1 MRKQLLYKAVL
12 AIPPLAYMATVELR
26 LMLVTSA
33 AVMISILAIGLISS
47 RKTSQSYKAE
57 LSERLARRVRALV
70 DRDLESEIFNLSSQ
84 VEAEIKRDL
93 DEIDA
98 SLKIDEKSLNLK
110 ALIPISIFVIN
121 GLIPFFISDK
131 IALENDEALFAL
143 GSMMVLAHLSSITPT
158 HLLERRR

>member
-47 RKTSQSYKAE
+47 RKISQSYKAE

-70 DRDLESEIFNLSSQ
+70 DRDLESEIFNLSSR

-121 GLIPFFISDK
+121 GLILFFISDK
-131 IALENDEALFAL
+131 IALDNDEAIFAL
-143 GSMMVLAHLSSITPT
+143 GSMMVLSHLSYITPT
-158 HLLERRR
+158 HLLESRR

>member
-47 RKTSQSYKAE
+47 RKISQSYRAE

-121 GLIPFFISDK
+121 GLILFFISDK
-131 IALENDEALFAL
+131 IALENDETLFAL

>member
-12 AIPPLAYMATVELR
+12 AIPPLVYMATVEFR
-26 LMLVTSA
+26 LMLVTNA

-47 RKTSQSYKAE
+47 RKISQSYKAE

-98 SLKIDEKSLNLK
+98 SLKIDEKSLNFK
-110 ALIPISIFVIN
+110 TLIPISIFVIN
-121 GLIPFFISDK
+121 GLILFFISDK
-131 IALENDEALFAL
+131 IALENDETLFAL

>member
-47 RKTSQSYKAE
+47 RKISQSYKAE

-121 GLIPFFISDK
+121 GLILFFISDK
-131 IALENDEALFAL
+131 IALENDETLFAL

>member
-47 RKTSQSYKAE
+47 RKISQSYRAE

-98 SLKIDEKSLNLK
+98 SLKIDEKSLNLN

-121 GLIPFFISDK
+121 GLILFFSSDK
-131 IALENDEALFAL
+131 IALENDEAILAL

>member
-12 AIPPLAYMATVELR
+12 AIPPLAYMATVEFR

-47 RKTSQSYKAE
+47 RKISQSYKAE

-121 GLIPFFISDK
+121 GLILFFISDK
-131 IALENDEALFAL
+131 IALENDEAIFAL

>member
-47 RKTSQSYKAE
+47 RKISQSYKAE

>member
-47 RKTSQSYKAE
+47 RKISQSYKAE

-98 SLKIDEKSLNLK
+98 SLKIDEKRLNLK

-121 GLIPFFISDK
+121 GLILFFISDK
-131 IALENDEALFAL
+131 IALENDETLFAL

>member
-47 RKTSQSYKAE
+47 RKISQSYKAE

-121 GLIPFFISDK
+121 GLILFFISDK
-131 IALENDEALFAL
+131 MALGNDEAIFAL

>member
-1 MRKQLLYKAVL
+1 MRKQLFYKAVL

-47 RKTSQSYKAE
+47 RKISQSYKAE

-98 SLKIDEKSLNLK
+98 SLKIDEKRLNLK

-121 GLIPFFISDK
+121 GLILFFISDK
-131 IALENDEALFAL
+131 IALENDETLFAL

>member
-12 AIPPLAYMATVELR
+12 AIPPLVYMTTVELR

-47 RKTSQSYKAE
+47 RKISQSYKAE

-121 GLIPFFISDK
+121 GLILFFISDK
-131 IALENDEALFAL
+131 IALENDEAIFAL

>member
-47 RKTSQSYKAE
+47 RKISQSYKAE

-110 ALIPISIFVIN
+110 SLIPISIFVIN
-121 GLIPFFISDK
+121 GLILFFISDK
-131 IALENDEALFAL
+131 IALENDEAILAL

>member
-121 GLIPFFISDK
+121 GLILFFISDK
-131 IALENDEALFAL
+131 IALENDETLFAL

>member
-12 AIPPLAYMATVELR
+12 ALPSLAYMATVDLR
-26 LMLVTSA
+26 LTLVTSA
-33 AVMISILAIGLISS
+33 AVMISILAIGFISS
-47 RKTSQSYKAE
+47 RKISQSYKAE
-57 LSERLARRVRALV
+57 LSERLSRRVRALV

-98 SLKIDEKSLNLK
+98 SLKIDEKSLNLN
-110 ALIPISIFVIN
+110 ALIPISTLVLN
-121 GLIPFFISDK
+121 GLILFFISDK
-131 IALENDEALFAL
+131 IALENDETLFAL